1 LNHDGSRHGIFTDRV
16 GVLSND
22 YFKHITSMEYEWRKA
37 DEKGMTFTIHARDTG
52 ETKFTATRCD
62 LIFGSNQQLR
72 SVSEVY
78 ASSDGERRFAKDF
91 ARVWDKVMMLD
102 RYDVKPK

>member
-1 LNHDGSRHGIFTDRV
+1 
-16 GVLSND
+16 
-22 YFKHITSMEYEWRKA
+22 
-37 DEKGMTFTIHARDTG
+37 MTFTINARDTG

-78 ASSDGERRFAKDF
+78 ASSDGERRFANDF

-102 RYDVKPK
+102 RYDIKKQ